1 MTPERQ
7 EFMDDLVIEHR
18 LTVEEL
24 LEEALVQLARTSSE
38 PLKDAADDVREALV
52 KIRLWVIGQ
61 GVW

>member
-7 EFMDDLVIEHR
+7 KFMDDLVIQHR

-24 LEEALVQLARTSSE
+24 LELTVLLIGRTESVD
-38 PLKDAADDVREALV
+38 LLRAADDVREALV